1 MRKKLGSLLLTAA
14 VLLNVTVPAF
24 ATGFTGSPVLAPEV
38 SDATVEDTG
47 TKLEVVTDNVVTAG
61 QIKEKGETETTQ
73 LEDID
78 YPVVKVTTVS
88 MTISA
93 NAAIDMANPDA
104 TQAQKNGMGTDSAL
118 SYEKNAK
125 TNAVANNYYAS
136 ETTSAFFRGYGL
148 SAYVSATV
156 AVQTVASQSSSAGLG
171 ARNLNNYRAT
181 QIADI
186 SASKAAIQ
194 QAGGSRVSVTF
205 GAPGVKSGDLVM
217 VAHFKD
223 GGSVEFLAAKAGNGT
238 VVFSVSLTDLS
249 PFMLLTYVEQ

>member
-1 MRKKLGSLLLTAA
+1 MKKKIGTLLLAA
-14 VLLNVTVPAF
+14 TLLANVAMPAF
-24 ATGFTGSPVLAPEV
+24 ATGFTGSPTLAPEV

-47 TKLEVVTDNVVTAG
+47 TKLEVVTDNVVTG
-61 QIKEKGETETTQ
+61 GEVKEKGESETTQ
-73 LEDID
+73 LEDIE

-93 NAAIDMANPDA
+93 NATIDAANPGA
-104 TQAQKNGMGTDSAL
+104 SAAQKNAMATDSAL

-125 TNAVANNYYAS
+125 TNAVASTYYSS
-136 ETTSAFFRGYGL
+136 ETTSEFFRSYGV
-148 SAYVSATV
+148 SAYVSATATVQSV
-156 AVQTVASQSSSAGLG
+156 ATRSGAGLA

-186 SASKAAIQ
+186 SASTAAIQ

-205 GAPGVKSGDLVM
+205 SAPGVKNGDLVL
-217 VAHFKD
+217 VAHFRNN
-223 GGSVEFLAAKAGNGT
+223 GGVEFLSATAGNGS
-238 VVFSVSLTDLS
+238 VVFSVNLSDLS